1 MKATAQNGLPQF
13 GLKAAQPGLKS
24 AQPATKSKRTTTPK
38 KTTTKKK
45 TVTKK
50 STTKLPTYDN
60 PNYKV
65 TKEVFENTFATCVL
79 QPTGKNKVDGTI
91 RLFQQPYYAVSVKA
105 DLTGL
110 TANSG
115 YRATITKFGDITD
128 DCQNMGPEYESLYEF
143 NEIYDPYGRFVG
155 AEVVTDGMIDEL
167 VADDKGV
174 CAYKQQDLM
183 QNLGGEKNLIGRGIR
198 LTANGSEDALA
209 CCAIGLDVAPTK

>member
-1 MKATAQNGLPQF
+1 LKATAQNGLPQF

-91 RLFQQPYYAVSVKA
+91 RLF
-105 DLTGL
+105 
-110 TANSG
+110 
-115 YRATITKFGDITD
+115 
-128 DCQNMGPEYESLYEF
+128 
-143 NEIYDPYGRFVG
+143 
-155 AEVVTDGMIDEL
+155 
-167 VADDKGV
+167 
-174 CAYKQQDLM
+174 
-183 QNLGGEKNLIGRGIR
+183 
-198 LTANGSEDALA
+198 
-209 CCAIGLDVAPTK
+209 